1 MGEELLDLRINML
14 EKGQNMSHYLSGKNA
29 NNSYDIKS
37 ISPMGYKTRVAFMED
52 YIKRYNLSEINRQ
65 AI

>member
-1 MGEELLDLRINML
+1 ML